1 MSARP
6 IDFYTHASSLKYVDF
21 VEKHERKPFFFR
33 AQYERL
39 KTLTRWKERLN
50 LLDRNGI
57 DAHVL
62 VPMPFL
68 ESFPRIFNDAAL
80 AREGARLIN
89 NEIADF
95 VSQEPKRFKGVA
107 VLPTTDPE
115 LMVDELHRA
124 VKELGFVGA
133 CCAVGP
139 TCKRMD
145 HAEMQP
151 LYKAIIDLDTTLWL
165 HPMRPPLPEYADE
178 ETSQFGAWNTIGWLY
193 DTTSAMYRIV
203 FAGVF
208 DRYPGIR
215 IVTHHHG
222 ALLPAHS
229 WRLNVQWSKA
239 EAQYPTSITKPY
251 IDHFKKFHCDTAV
264 FGYAP
269 KVLELALEFF
279 GPNHVL
285 FGSDSPFDVDDGQHF
300 TKETL
305 RSIDGM
311 AIPSE
316 MRSDI
321 LCGNAKR
328 ILGTA

>member
-1 MSARP
+1 MPSRL

-21 VEKHERKPFFFR
+21 VELHEKKPFFFR

-39 KTLTRWKERLN
+39 KTLTRPKERLD
-50 LLDRNGI
+50 LLDRNAV
-57 DAHVL
+57 DVHVL

-68 ESFPRIFNDAAL
+68 ESFPRIFNEAAL

-89 NEIADF
+89 DEVAAF
-95 VSQEPKRFKGVA
+95 VAHDPKRFKGVA
-107 VLPTTDPE
+107 VLPTIDSDMMVSE
-115 LMVDELHRA
+115 LNRA

-139 TCKRMD
+139 TSKRMD
-145 HAEMQP
+145 HPEMEC
-151 LYKAIIDLDTTLWL
+151 LYKAIVDLDATLWL
-165 HPMRPPLPEYADE
+165 HPMRPPLPEYVDE
-178 ETSQFGAWNTIGWLY
+178 EVSQFGAWNTIGWLY

-215 IVTHHHG
+215 IMTHHHG

-239 EAQYPTSITKPY
+239 EAQYPTKVSKPY
-251 IDHFKKFHCDTAV
+251 IEHFKNFHCDTAV

-305 RSIDGM
+305 RSINAMTITPDV
-311 AIPSE
+311 
-316 MRSDI
+316 RSGI
-321 LCGNAKR
+321 LSGNATR
-328 ILGTA
+328 ILKAA